1 MSEVLKYKKWNQW
14 IVFGI
19 PLLLLVLVFGVFS
32 RTWEMYEENRTIRS
46 KIEKGEGAPEQI
58 GLLNNRLHHIKARF
72 NAYSLDSL
80 KNREY
85 LLLVVS
91 SFCKKNNLI
100 LKEFPVIGVE
110 EHRNIGLMTNT
121 IVAEGDFKNL
131 LKLLYELEQK
141 VGVGRPSSVCFE
153 KNYDFKRK
161 KDVLQMT
168 IYLQTISLKNE
179 N

>member
-1 MSEVLKYKKWNQW
+1 MLGS
-14 IVFGI
+14 
-19 PLLLLVLVFGVFS
+19 PLLLIILVVGVFS
-32 RTWEMYEENRTIRS
+32 GTWELYEENRIIKT
-46 KIEKGEGAPEQI
+46 KIERGEGAPEQI
-58 GLLNNRLHHIKARF
+58 SALNKRLGYIKTRF

-91 SFCKKNNLI
+91 GFCKKNHLI
-100 LKEFPVIGVE
+100 LKEFPVISVE
-110 EHRNIGLMTNT
+110 EHGGIGLMTNT

-141 VGVGRPSSVCFE
+141 VGVGRPSSVYFE

-179 N
+179 S